1 MNDAQDA
8 AMSDG
13 ESVWTYADRKERL
26 FWERLRK
33 ALGRVIAA
41 DEDLS
46 ELEYH
51 ARYENYSVE
60 EYREARGEAREYLDS
75 LREDVERMMNDIAEE
90 DRPKAWE
97 QAMVD
102 FYGVDAVARKIIPQL
117 VSEHGRI
124 RDLASYHA
132 AQHDLFDYLFDFTG
146 TDWRVLDEYMA
157 LEEVALLIVNDQ
169 CSIAIGKLIVDERI
183 DMAEMRYENEPLRE
197 RVEKIERTLGI
208 GESEENHE

>member
-13 ESVWTYADRKERL
+13 ESVWTYAERKERV
-26 FWERLRK
+26 FWERLRET
-33 ALGRVIAA
+33 LGGVIAT
-41 DEDLS
+41 EENLS

-51 ARYENYSVE
+51 AREEKYSTAKYYAE
-60 EYREARGEAREYLDS
+60 RGKVRGYLDG
-75 LREDVERMMNDIAEE
+75 LREDVERMMNDVPEE
-90 DRPKAWE
+90 DRPKARE

-102 FYGVDAVARKIIPQL
+102 FYGVDAVAGKIIPQIT
-117 VSEHGRI
+117 SEHGRI

-132 AQHDLFDYLFDFTG
+132 AQHDLFDFTG

-169 CSIAIGKLIVDERI
+169 CSIAIGKMIVEERI
-183 DMAEMRYENEPLRE
+183 GMAEMRYENEQLRE
-197 RVEKIERTLGI
+197 RVENIERTLGI
-208 GESEENHE
+208 GESEEASETN

>member
-13 ESVWTYADRKERL
+13 ESVWSYAERKERV
-26 FWERLRK
+26 FWERLRES
-33 ALGRVIAA
+33 LGRVIAA
-41 DEDLS
+41 EEDLS

-51 ARYENYSVE
+51 AREEKYSVAK
-60 EYREARGEAREYLDS
+60 YYAARGKRRGYLDG
-75 LREDVERMMNDIAEE
+75 LRDDVARMMNDVPEE
-90 DRPKAWE
+90 DRPKARE

-102 FYGVDAVARKIIPQL
+102 FYGVDAVAGKIIPQIM
-117 VSEHGRI
+117 SEHGRI
-124 RDLASYHA
+124 RDLASYHT

-169 CSIAIGKLIVDERI
+169 CSIAIGKVIVEERI
-183 DMAEMRYENEPLRE
+183 GMAEMRYENEQLRE
-197 RVEKIERTLGI
+197 RVENIERTLGI
-208 GESEENHE
+208 GAKEIP